1 MRTKLL
7 LAFIISALSLPLF
20 ATDPAPNGL
29 TVETAVVIS
38 ATNEKDGPP
47 KEIGW
52 IQENYPK
59 SKILRFVTRPSK
71 NQKVYDIFFI
81 KTADGKKLQLYF
93 EISSFY
99 HKT

>member
-1 MRTKLL
+1 MKPKVL
-7 LAFIISALSLPLF
+7 LAIASLGLPLF
-20 ATDPAPNGL
+20 AADRAQNGL

-38 ATNEKDGPP
+38 ATNERDGPP

-59 SKILRFVTRPSK
+59 SEVLRLVTRPSK
-71 NQKVYDIFFI
+71 NNKVYDVIFI
-81 KTADGKKLQLYF
+81 KTAEGKKLQLYF

>member
-1 MRTKLL
+1 MKPKVL
-7 LAFIISALSLPLF
+7 LAFAIASLSLPLF
-20 ATDPAPNGL
+20 AADPAQNGL

-38 ATNEKDGPP
+38 ATNETDGPP

-52 IQENYPK
+52 IRENYPK
-59 SKILRFVTRPSK
+59 RKILRYVTRPSK
-71 NQKVYDIFFI
+71 NNKVYDIFFI